1 MRLKSYLIICLCC
14 FISLIGQAKTF
25 TVVLDPGH
33 GGKDPGACGKS
44 SYEKNIV
51 LSVAQKVGKK
61 LTDTYG
67 KDIKVIYTRN
77 SDVFIELERRARI
90 ANDAHADI
98 FVSIHTDAVD
108 RNTVYGASTFTMGMS
123 KESSN
128 LEVAK
133 RENSVML
140 LEDNFEERYA
150 GFDPSSVES
159 YIIFELMQD
168 INMENSISL
177 AKNIQDNF
185 IKKKRHNRGVRQ
197 APYWVLHRTSMPSV
211 LVELGFISNP
221 EEERYMKSAKG
232 QEELSDCIYQA
243 ICQYKRACDNKSSG
257 MQSIVEEK
265 ESSAAKRSE
274 AANESLSY
282 RVQILVSKSELKHN
296 DRQFKQLKDISYYQD
311 KGLYKYTSG
320 IFYSEQEAQAHRRS
334 IKNLFPDAFVVAI
347 KDGKRITMDE
357 ARQIQAGNK
366 K

>member
-1 MRLKSYLIICLCC
+1 MRLKYYLIICLFCC
-14 FISLIGQAKTF
+14 IGLLAHGKTF

-33 GGKDPGACGKS
+33 GGKDPGAVGKS

-51 LSVAQKVGKK
+51 LSVAQKVGNK
-61 LTDTYG
+61 LTETYG

-77 SDVFIELERRARI
+77 SDVFVELEKRARI

-108 RNTVYGASTFTMGMS
+108 KSSVYGASTFTMGMS
-123 KESSN
+123 KESAN

-140 LEDNFEERYA
+140 LEDNFQERYA

-177 AKNIQDNF
+177 AKNIQNGF
-185 IKKKRHNRGVRQ
+185 IDRKRHSRGVRQ
-197 APYWVLHRTSMPSV
+197 APYWVLHRTSMPAV

-221 EEERYMKSAKG
+221 EEERYMKSSKG
-232 QEELSDCIYQA
+232 QDELSESIYQA
-243 ICQYKRACDNKSSG
+243 ICKYKRACDNKSSG
-257 MQSIVEEK
+257 MQSLAKDDKKKAEK
-265 ESSAAKRSE
+265 PQ
-274 AANESLSY
+274 NELQQALRY
-282 RVQILVSKSELKHN
+282 KVQILVSKSELKTQ
-296 DRQFKQLKDISYYQD
+296 DKQFKNLKNISFYFD

-320 IFYSEQEAQAHRRS
+320 EFLTEQEAQAYRKS

-347 KDGKRITMDE
+347 KDGRRISLEE
-357 ARQIQAGNK
+357 ARQIQ
-366 K
+366 

>member
-1 MRLKSYLIICLCC
+1 MRFKSYLISCL
-14 FISLIGQAKTF
+14 FILVSLSLQAKPF

-33 GGKDPGACGKS
+33 GGKDPGACGKT

-108 RNTVYGASTFTMGMS
+108 RSTVYGASTFTMGMS

-177 AKNIQDNF
+177 AKNIQNNF
-185 IKKKRHNRGVRQ
+185 ISKKRHNRGVRQ

-243 ICQYKRACDNKSSG
+243 ICKYKRACDNKSSG
-257 MQSIVEEK
+257 MQTMLEP
-265 ESSAAKRSE
+265 SSVADVSE
-274 AANESLSY
+274 ASNQALSY

-296 DRQFKQLKDISYYQD
+296 DRQFKKLNDVSYYKD
-311 KGLYKYTSG
+311 KSLYKYTSG
-320 IFYSEQEAQAHRRS
+320 IFATEAEAQAHRRS

>member
-1 MRLKSYLIICLCC
+1 MRIKSYL
-14 FISLIGQAKTF
+14 LIFLLGF
-25 TVVLDPGH
+25 TVLGGYGQSFTIVLDPGH

-61 LTDTYG
+61 LENKYG

-90 ANDAHADI
+90 ANDAHADV
-98 FVSIHTDAVD
+98 FVSIHTDAVK
-108 RNTVYGASTFTMGMS
+108 NTKVYGASTFTMGMS

-168 INMENSISL
+168 IHLENSIMM
-177 AKNIQDNF
+177 AKDIQDQLVGH
-185 IKKKRHNRGVRQ
+185 KRHDRGVRQ
-197 APYWVLHRTSMPSV
+197 APYWVLHRTGMPAV

-221 EEERYMKSAKG
+221 EEERYMKSSKG
-232 QEELSDCIYQA
+232 QEELSECIFQA
-243 ICQYKRACDNKSSG
+243 ICKYKRACENKSNAISK
-257 MQSIVEEK
+257 QSLDNLATSDENV
-265 ESSAAKRSE
+265 SF
-274 AANESLSY
+274 
-282 RVQILVSKSELKHN
+282 RVQILVSKTILADN
-296 DRQFKQLKDISYYQD
+296 DKQFKQLNDISYYQD
-311 KGLYKYTSG
+311 KNLYKYTCGS
-320 IFYSEQEAQAHRRS
+320 FASEQEAQALRKQ
-334 IKNLFPDAFVVAI
+334 IKDLFPDAFVVAI
-347 KDGKRITMDE
+347 KNGQRISMEE
-357 ARQIQAGNK
+357 ARATAGR
-366 K
+366 